1 MVSLVGFGDLVLEL
15 GWMFG
20 LLVACLE
27 GFLGLLGCVVLGLC
41 WFCLFMWLVTFVMF
55 VCS

>member
-15 GWMFG
+15 DWMFG

-27 GFLGLLGCVVLGLC
+27 GFLCLLGCVVLGLC